1 MRSNNHFTKQENELK
16 YLTSLSLH
24 VSNLLSFFLLQYAVQ
39 SVLALMCGA
48 DYQTVCSKSFKILA
62 KLRGRN
68 L

>member
-1 MRSNNHFTKQENELK
+1 MSRIYCL
-16 YLTSLSLH
+16 
-24 VSNLLSFFLLQYAVQ
+24 FFFCSAVQ

-68 L
+68 LWVQNLCVPCHLWQI